1 MTDQQT
7 ERWALSAR
15 LALAKQGVDHHTADP
30 LLADVK
36 ARCAE
41 SGHSAEELFGSP
53 AEFADATVAEQPA
66 DAVRKQDTQGMT
78 PGAYLSGAPFA
89 VTLVAL
95 VGVLL
100 YCLLTWT
107 LSITVTPASLTGSV
121 LVGICLITLYGL
133 PDALRASGRPR
144 LAPWAFGL
152 VAVLVLLAAVAFTE
166 LPRTHL
172 TTVPVFAIVAVA
184 VCVLAFQLRKS
195 KPPRPSGPA
204 NDPADADEWLDR
216 LTGVL
221 IGRYDLPPER
231 ARALAGEAGD
241 HLAIAATTPTEEFGP
256 LDQYAENLAEYEP
269 VRQPPWWRGKVA
281 DIVIAA
287 FGAVLGLVAFQ
298 YWLNDGH
305 VWAAYLLALPFTLAR
320 IARVALKIRRLTR

>member
-7 ERWALSAR
+7 ETWELTAR
-15 LALAKQGVDHHTADP
+15 IALAKQGVDHHTADP

-41 SGHSAEELFGSP
+41 SGQSAEELFGSP
-53 AEFADATVAEQPA
+53 AEFADTTVAEQP

-89 VTLVAL
+89 VILVTLVGA
-95 VGVLL
+95 LL

-107 LSITVTPASLTGSV
+107 FSFTVTPASLTGSV
-121 LVGICLITLYGL
+121 LVGICLVTLNSL
-133 PDALRASGRPR
+133 PDALRSAGRPQ
-144 LAPWAFGL
+144 LAGWAFGL
-152 VAVLVLLAAVAFTE
+152 VALLVLLAAVAFTE
-166 LPRTHL
+166 LPRTRL
-172 TTVPVFAIVAVA
+172 ATVPVFAVAAVA
-184 VCVLAFQLRKS
+184 VGVLAFQLRKS
-195 KPPRPSGPA
+195 KPRRPSVSA
-204 NDPADADEWLDR
+204 NDPVDVDEWLHR

-256 LDQYAENLAEYEP
+256 LDQYAKNLAEYEP
-269 VRQPPWWRGKVA
+269 RRRPPWWRSKVA

-287 FGAVLGLVAFQ
+287 FGAVVGIVAFR

-320 IARVALKIRRLTR
+320 IARVVLKTRRLMR